1 MKNIYYLGFLLL
13 THCGA
18 ASENAAPM
26 EKTVAVA
33 GDTLSKPPS
42 KMAALNNTVKPA
54 GKDSLIYA
62 EGKTVRERFLLP
74 EGYLLPALQENSFE
88 SYLGNFPLKAA
99 GSPVHHFDGSIKPKE
114 VHAAVLDIDVGT
126 ADLQQCADA
135 VMRLRAEYLYKTGRY
150 DNIHFNFTNGMR
162 VDFRKWAEGNRLRIT
177 GNNATWYK
185 AASPASDYNTFRA
198 YLTQI
203 FQYAGTA
210 SLSKEMVP
218 VAVEEVRA
226 GDVFIKGGFPGHAVI
241 VLAIAT
247 HQQTGNKLC
256 LLAQSYMPAQ
266 EIHVLKNTNQPDM
279 SPWYDLSQM
288 AACYTPEWT
297 FSKSALKRFRE

>member
-18 ASENAAPM
+18 ATENNAPM
-26 EKTVAVA
+26 GKIAAVA
-33 GDTLSKPPS
+33 GGTLDNSPAITVASDKTANKASRDTL
-42 KMAALNNTVKPA
+42 
-54 GKDSLIYA
+54 IFA

-74 EGYLLPALQENSFE
+74 AGYLLPALPENSFE

-99 GSPVHHFDGSIKPKE
+99 GSPVHHYDGSIKAKE

-126 ADLQQCADA
+126 EDLQQCADA
-135 VMRLRAEYLYKTGRY
+135 VMRLRAEYLYKTGAY
-150 DNIHFNFTNGMR
+150 DKIHFNFTNGMR

-177 GNNATWYK
+177 GNTTTWHK
-185 AASPASDYNTFRA
+185 AAAPSSDYTAFRA
-198 YLTQI
+198 YLTKI

-210 SLSKEMVP
+210 SLSKEMAP

-241 VLAIAT
+241 VMSVAT

-266 EIHVLKNTNQPDM
+266 EIHVLKNTNQPDL

-297 FSKSALKRFRE
+297 FSKSDLKRFRE